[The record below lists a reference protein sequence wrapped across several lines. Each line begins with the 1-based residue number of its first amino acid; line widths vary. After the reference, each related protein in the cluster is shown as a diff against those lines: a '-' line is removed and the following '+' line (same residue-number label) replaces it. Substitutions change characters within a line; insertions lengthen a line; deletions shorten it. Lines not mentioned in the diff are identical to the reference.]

1 MKTAE
6 LRLLTKEE
14 IAQKVTGWKKGLLDL
29 RLQGAAG
36 KLGKSH
42 QIMFAKRDVA
52 KALTLLKELDRE
64 ESKKGSP
71 AGQKKG

>member
-14 IAQKVTGWKKGLLDL
+14 IVQKIAGWKKELLDL
-29 RLQGAAG
+29 RMQAAAG

-42 QIMFAKRDVA
+42 HMMFSKRDVA